1 MIVTAIV
8 VVVVVVDWVSSL
20 YRLSNS
26 LELTMFI
33 RAITTLIIANCQYA
47 YSNRRKC

>member
-8 VVVVVVDWVSSL
+8 VVVDDYVSSL
-20 YRLSNS
+20 NRLSNS

-33 RAITTLIIANCQYA
+33 RAITTLIISNCQYA

>member
-8 VVVVVVDWVSSL
+8 LVVVDKMSSL

-26 LELTMFI
+26 LVLTMFI

-47 YSNRRKC
+47 YSNRRKY

>member
-8 VVVVVVDWVSSL
+8 VFVVDYVSSL

-26 LELTMFI
+26 LELTVFI
-33 RAITTLIIANCQYA
+33 RAITTLILANCQYA